1 MITPRQY
8 QIEGVDRIAELYQ
21 KGIRRIVRQL
31 PTGAGKCLAKG
42 TPILMFD
49 GSIKAVED
57 VKVGDQI
64 MGSDSKVRNVLSL
77 ANGKEM
83 MYKVTPVK
91 GKPYVVNESHILSL
105 RITGTNPKEYTVYNG
120 ERYYSGEIV
129 NIPIVDYL
137 KQSKTFKHLAK
148 GYRVSI
154 DFDSREI
161 DFDPYILGLWL
172 AEGTHNQPCISN
184 PEQEIIEAFGNYVQS
199 IGCGCRIQFDHD
211 KCTQIHAVGTND
223 RGCKG
228 GGNNF
233 TDYLRKYNLI
243 SNKHIP
249 ELYKVNDR
257 SIRLKILAGLLDGD
271 GHLHHNVYEILTK
284 YKQLNDDILYLCRSL
299 GYGAYSKYT
308 YKENTTTGKGGYYHR
323 ITISGDMEEIPCIL
337 ERKQAVKRTQV
348 KNVLNVGIKVEPIG
362 IDQYYGFTIDGDH
375 LFVLGDFTVTHNT
388 IEFAMLTSRFI
399 SKMNS
404 NVVILVNREVLLK
417 QTVDTLSKH
426 FGIKADG
433 IIAGAREGGRK
444 QVKVAMVETGFNR
457 IQKNRDFFGKVGLLI
472 VDEAHYGE
480 FKKMYPHFAGALIV
494 AVTATPLYSTKKDP
508 MKNYFDEIVTGPNIS
523 EMIELGSLMPNE
535 THTLAGINTKKFGVK
550 NGEFDQKQM
559 GDTYSTSK
567 HIVNCVKAYEKFC
580 KGEKTIVFNCNIDHS
595 KKVTQAFIDA
605 GYNARHLDGTES
617 KEQTAATLRW
627 FKNTQDAVLCNIM
640 KLTAGFDEPSIINVI
655 LNYSTLSL
663 TKYLQ
668 STGRGSRP
676 YLGKSFFRIIDMGGN
691 YDLHGDWRDD
701 RDWYDLFH
709 NPEKPKDSAG
719 VAPIKTCQQCFA
731 MIPAQAVV
739 CKECGFV
746 HERTTK
752 YDTVKLEFIKV
763 VEAIN
768 INKIIEDTSHAKEW
782 QAYFIM
788 EGVALTML
796 KRKMDGEEIT
806 PDIAAMAF
814 EDFTPN
820 IKKWRSLM
828 PRKDGLGRP
837 YLDDYGQPLVGMPMT
852 KNIIQFAWK
861 SFHEKIEKYN
871 ESILKKVG

>member
-31 PTGAGKCLAKG
+31 PTGAGKSLRKG
-42 TPILMFD
+42 TIVLMSD
-49 GSIKAVED
+49 GSQKKIEDIKI
-57 VKVGDQI
+57 GDKLLGPDGGI
-64 MGSDSKVRNVLSL
+64 RNVLNL
-77 ANGKEM
+77 GRGKET
-83 MYKVTPVK
+83 MYEVRPVK
-91 GKPYVVNESHILSL
+91 GDSYFVNESHILSL
-105 RITGTNPKEYTVYNG
+105 RKTGNESFYLSDGTKVDKNDD
-120 ERYYSGEIV
+120 IV
-129 NIPIVDYL
+129 NVSLITL
-137 KQSKTFKHLAK
+137 LNSSKTAKHCLK
-148 GYRVSI
+148 GWKTGPIEFNRSKK
-154 DFDSREI
+154 DLSLC
-161 DFDPYILGLWL
+161 PYILGVWL
-172 AEGTHNQPCISN
+172 GDGHSDKTIITKPYTEMVQYWIDYGKDFGMCYSEYKKRGASDWKLISLDKIN
-184 PEQEIIEAFGNYVQS
+184 PIKEKLIEF
-199 IGCGCRIQFDHD
+199 
-211 KCTQIHAVGTND
+211 
-223 RGCKG
+223 
-228 GGNNF
+228 
-233 TDYLRKYNLI
+233 NLI
-243 SNKHIP
+243 NNKHIP
-249 ELYKVNDR
+249 EVYKYSSINDR
-257 SIRLKILAGLLDGD
+257 LSLIAGLLDSD
-271 GHLHHNVYEILTK
+271 GHLTHSGYDWISK
-284 YKQLNDDILYLCRSL
+284 CPKMANDLVFICRSVGL
-299 GYGAYSKYT
+299 SAYIKECTKKIKSIDFEGKY
-308 YKENTTTGKGGYYHR
+308 YR
-323 ITISGDMEEIPCIL
+323 VSISGDCERIPCL
-337 ERKQAVKRTQV
+337 VKKAEPRKQIKRHLVT
-348 KNVLNVGIKVEPIG
+348 GITLHKLDVE
-362 IDQYYGFTIDGDH
+362 DYYGVVLDGDH

-433 IIAGAREGGRK
+433 IIAGARDGGRK

-494 AVTATPLYSTKKDP
+494 AVTATPLFSTKRDP
-508 MKNYFDEIVTGPNIS
+508 MKNYFDEIVTGPTIQ
-523 EMIELGSLMPNE
+523 EMIKLGSLMPNE
-535 THTLAGINTKKFGVK
+535 THTLTGINTKKFGVK

-559 GDTYSTSK
+559 GETYSASK
-567 HIVNCVKAYEKFC
+567 HIVNCVKAYEQFC
-580 KGEKTIVFNCNIDHS
+580 KGEKTIVFNCNIEHS
-595 KKVTQAFIDA
+595 KKVTQAFIDH
-605 GYNARHLDGTES
+605 GYNAKHLDGTES

-627 FKNTQDAVLCNIM
+627 FHNTHDAVLCNIM

-676 YLGKSFFRIIDMGGN
+676 YPGKSFFRIIDMGGN

-709 NPEKPKDSAG
+709 NPGKPRETSG
-719 VAPIKTCQQCFA
+719 VSPIKMCQKCFA

-739 CKECGFV
+739 CKECGFI

-768 INKIIEDTSHAKEW
+768 IGKIIEDTSNTKEW

-796 KRKMDGEEIT
+796 KRKMNGEEIT
-806 PDIAAMAF
+806 SDIAAMAF
-814 EDFTPN
+814 DDFTPN

-837 YLDDYGQPLVGMPMT
+837 YLDEYGQPLVGMPMT

-871 ESILKKVG
+871 KSIVKAV